1 MGSRRDCTWILG
13 LPGFRVLSLES
24 DGEGADSRLT
34 IRLERR
40 GLRRYVCSG
49 CGGRTGRV
57 RSTRDRTWDDVPWAS
72 HPVTLVYPQRRVR
85 CRRCGI
91 RTERLEFA
99 DPKARVTRRLRQ
111 QIGLD
116 CQSMPTSHAAVR
128 HGVSWSKARRAE
140 RAFLAE
146 WDRTRPR
153 KRPRHI
159 GLDEIHRGKGQRF
172 WTVLSDIVHGEV
184 IGLRQDR
191 SEAAATALLT
201 EELTGRQRA
210 AITAA
215 CTDMH
220 RPYLNA
226 VATVLPHAEIVF
238 DKFHVLQHASAALD
252 DVRRQEFFRAGAVM
266 REHGRGKRWLLL
278 RRWKTVRGSK
288 RVELQTLFAANRRLF
303 KAYVLREQLDR
314 LWTYTTRPGVLNFV
328 LGWIRALRWQ
338 RLPEMERLGDFLFRH
353 IEGIAA
359 YCDHP
364 VRFGVVE
371 SINTT
376 IKAVL
381 RRARGMR
388 DEQMLLLKL
397 KWTTAHP
404 IRSARDL
411 ARFLSP
417 QGLDSNRWRT
427 EKGRWPRDHR
437 PSYF

>member
-1 MGSRRDCTWILG
+1 
-13 LPGFRVLSLES
+13 
-24 DGEGADSRLT
+24 
-34 IRLERR
+34 
-40 GLRRYVCSG
+40 
-49 CGGRTGRV
+49 
-57 RSTRDRTWDDVPWAS
+57 
-72 HPVTLVYPQRRVR
+72 
-85 CRRCGI
+85 
-91 RTERLEFA
+91 
-99 DPKARVTRRLRQ
+99 
-111 QIGLD
+111 
-116 CQSMPTSHAAVR
+116 MPTSHAAVR
-128 HGVSWSKARRAE
+128 HGVSWGKARRAE
-140 RAFLAE
+140 KAFLAQ
-146 WDRTRPR
+146 WDRTRP
-153 KRPRHI
+153 KRQPRHI
-159 GLDEIHRGKGQRF
+159 GLDEIQRGKGQRF
-172 WTVLSDIVHGEV
+172 WTVLSDVVHGEV
-184 IGLRQDR
+184 MGLRQDR
-191 SEAAATALLT
+191 TEAAAVALLT

-226 VATVLPHAEIVF
+226 VGAVLTHAEVVF

-314 LWTYTTRPGVLNFV
+314 LWTYKTRPGVLNFV

-338 RLPEMERLGDFLFRH
+338 RLPEMDRLGEFLFHH

-359 YCDHP
+359 YCDHR

-397 KWTTAHP
+397 KWATAHP

-417 QGLDSNRWRT
+417 QGLYSNQ
-427 EKGRWPRDHR
+427 
-437 PSYF
+437 